1 MVVIDKTSNAL
12 PIYKEELLSVNA
24 KVLIIWGKRDAF
36 LLWEPQKAKIV
47 NALNVYEKNI
57 NITEA
62 RHFIQEEEPELINDL
77 ILNFLSAQ
85 PSETSLKN

>member
-1 MVVIDKTSNAL
+1 M
-12 PIYKEELLSVNA
+12 
-24 KVLIIWGKRDAF
+24 
-36 LLWEPQKAKIV
+36 
-47 NALNVYEKNI
+47 YEKNF